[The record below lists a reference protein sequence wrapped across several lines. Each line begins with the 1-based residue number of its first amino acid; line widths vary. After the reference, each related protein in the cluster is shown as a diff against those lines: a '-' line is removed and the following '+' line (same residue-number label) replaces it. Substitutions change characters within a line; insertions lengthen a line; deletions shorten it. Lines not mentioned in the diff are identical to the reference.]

1 MESASGI
8 YRPRLAHSA
17 TQGSAFFVAIIV
29 RQTSR
34 DFIDG
39 MSELAMDPI
48 YTVANESIT
57 DTIRI
62 AQDRYTRLATDV
74 AGMGPPII
82 LDGPTGTDIPA
93 IELGSSA
100 DQVEIDMD
108 REELKAHL
116 EAQDARI
123 DVRLK
128 SFEQTVKDAMAQ
140 IRLDSAEAKGE
151 MKAMHVELGHM
162 KNIKGAVWGAA
173 GATIIGVGSILAAM
187 LSFGVSS
194 FDTGRETSQLVES
207 AKQQTQA
214 TQKLLEQI
222 QQQQNMLVAPPVSTE
237 KTPRK

>member
-1 MESASGI
+1 MDSSAGI
-8 YRPRLAHSA
+8 YKPRIARARAPASPIW
-17 TQGSAFFVAIIV
+17 VDIIV
-29 RQTSR
+29 RYAAQ
-34 DFIDG
+34 DILQADA
-39 MSELAMDPI
+39 ELAFEPVNSFI
-48 YTVANESIT
+48 GEP
-57 DTIRI
+57 IRI
-62 AQDRYTRLATDV
+62 LNNSYTRFSQDV
-74 AGMGPPII
+74 AGVRRQASF
-82 LDGPTGTDIPA
+82 LKPTDDPVLS
-93 IELGSSA
+93 IEHDSGQ

-187 LSFGVSS
+187 LSFGVAS

-214 TQKLLEQI
+214 TQRLLEQI
-222 QQQQNMLVAPPVSTE
+222 QQQQKMLTAPPVSTE
-237 KTPRK
+237 KIPSK

>member
-1 MESASGI
+1 MDSGAGI
-8 YRPRLAHSA
+8 YKPRIARARAPVSPIWVDL
-17 TQGSAFFVAIIV
+17 IV
-29 RQTSR
+29 RY
-34 DFIDG
+34 
-39 MSELAMDPI
+39 A
-48 YTVANESIT
+48 
-57 DTIRI
+57 
-62 AQDRYTRLATDV
+62 AQDLLQPDPEVVFESVNSFIGEPISILNNSYTRFSQDAAGVRRNANFLNPTDDHV
-74 AGMGPPII
+74 LSIEH
-82 LDGPTGTDIPA
+82 DI
-93 IELGSSA
+93 GQ

-123 DVRLK
+123 DVRLQ

-187 LSFGVSS
+187 LSFGVAS

-222 QQQQNMLVAPPVSTE
+222 QQQQKMLTAPPVSTE
-237 KTPRK
+237 KAPTK